1 MASPPAPRRAESRGY
16 SSSQLAADASD
27 DLIGVR
33 RAYMPDVVA
42 LNRAVNQ
49 ALMPAQLV
57 GVRGRAMR
65 REMCIRGDHEPGIDA
80 EVAAAEDAVGEL
92 AQPYCDVEP
101 LPNHVDIAV
110 IAAQVDLQFGILQQ
124 KIDQQRSDYLLTECH
139 RRADPQSSF
148 DLSPLLSN
156 YAFGRFE
163 LAQHHLATFEIERA
177 DLGKADATRVPIK
190 QADA

>member
-1 MASPPAPRRAESRGY
+1 MVRHDAPHRCGIDRRGRRIAGQKGDAEPRLHRAEQNREVIRL
-16 SSSQLAADASD
+16 QLAADASD

-65 REMCIRGDHEPGIDA
+65 REICIRGDHDPGIDA

-92 AQPYCDVEP
+92 AQPY
-101 LPNHVDIAV
+101 
-110 IAAQVDLQFGILQQ
+110 
-124 KIDQQRSDYLLTECH
+124 
-139 RRADPQSSF
+139 
-148 DLSPLLSN
+148 
-156 YAFGRFE
+156 
-163 LAQHHLATFEIERA
+163 
-177 DLGKADATRVPIK
+177 
-190 QADA
+190 